1 MNFLKSKTMMFSLL
15 LAALGAV
22 QASWGIVDDY
32 LSPRASG
39 VAAMAIAV
47 LVALLRG
54 VTTKP
59 LDEK

>member
-47 LVALLRG
+47 LVALLRV